1 MDENN
6 DNYQFVLEPIH
17 DFSGSLIAYEL
28 LTKFSAPGGTYYF
41 RKDEKNHS
49 YKLSQSERLS
59 IFRRQIALLCDLY
72 QRNDIAP
79 KISVN
84 IDKDIAGEI
93 TSSCSLQEKISQ
105 MPLLRFEICEFFSS
119 NYDND
124 EFLLLKKLTKIC
136 PLWLDNFGAGNS
148 NLTLV
153 MKGGFEYVKIEK
165 NFFWQHGS
173 SNAFRDLISHLN
185 AYCEGVIVEGIEHAS
200 HEEKLRTLDITGMQG
215 HHWDPVKVDAIRK
228 QLH

>member
-17 DFSGSLIAYEL
+17 NFSGSLIAYEL
-28 LTKFSAPGGTYYF
+28 LTKFASSNRPFDLTQGDDNLFYP
-41 RKDEKNHS
+41 
-49 YKLSQSERLS
+49 LSQSDRLS
-59 IFRRQIALLCDLY
+59 IFRQQITLLDELY
-72 QRNDIAP
+72 QRNDTIP

-93 TSSCSLQEKISQ
+93 TSSSSLQEKIAQ
-105 MPLLRFEICEFFSS
+105 MPLLRFEICEFFTSDS
-119 NYDND
+119 DND
-124 EFLLLKKLTKIC
+124 ESSLLRELTKIC
-136 PLWLDNFGAGNS
+136 PLWLDDFGAGNS

-153 MKGGFEYVKIEK
+153 MKGEFEYVKIEK

-185 AYCEGVIVEGIEHAS
+185 AFCEGIIVEGIQHAK
-200 HEEKLRTLDITGMQG
+200 HEEQLRTLDITGMQG
-215 HHWDPVKVDAIRK
+215 YHWEPVQIDAMIKR
-228 QLH
+228 LH